1 MCLKGACLVLT
12 ARLCVQDAFE
22 NYTQTM
28 NWSAMDPSFAGFA
41 AGDDPNVMPPNA
53 EESMRYAQNNGGGS

>member
-1 MCLKGACLVLT
+1 M
-12 ARLCVQDAFE
+12 CVQDAFE